1 MLLAGD
7 VGGTNV
13 RIAAFDGHRPLEAI
27 REANYA
33 SARYSSLEAVLEE
46 FIQPYAGTEIESAC
60 FGVAGPV
67 FDGRVTFT
75 NLDWRI
81 EEHALADLLGCRVQ
95 LLNDLQASA
104 YGILELEGDAFQVI
118 QEGDAAANGTL
129 AVIAA
134 GTGLGEA
141 ILVWDGVR
149 YRALPSEGG
158 HVGFA
163 PRNVLECEL
172 LAQLRERYGRHV
184 SYERVLS
191 GHGLADLYTF
201 LRARSGVQ
209 EPAWLTERLERED
222 PGATIGEVGVEGSDD
237 VCVEA
242 VEIFASIY
250 GAEAG
255 NLALKCFA
263 AGGVVVTGGIAP
275 KILPV
280 LLRGQFVSS
289 FNDKGR
295 FREFLQRIPVKIAL
309 ESDTAL
315 IGAAHCAR
323 FGID

>member
-13 RIAAFDGHRPLEAI
+13 RIAVFDNRRRLEPI
-27 REANYA
+27 REATFA
-33 SARYSSLEAVLEE
+33 SRDYSSLEAILEA
-46 FIQPYAGTEIESAC
+46 FVDSKTDIDSAC

-81 EEHALADLLGCRVQ
+81 EERSLERVLGCRVR

-104 YGILELEGDAFQVI
+104 YGTLELDDDAFRVI
-118 QEGDAAANGTL
+118 QDGAPTRNGTIG
-129 AVIAA
+129 VIAA

-141 ILVWDGVR
+141 MLVWDGAR

-163 PRNVLECEL
+163 PRSALESDL
-172 LAQLRERYGRHV
+172 LAHLQERYGAHV

-191 GHGLADLYTF
+191 GHGLVDIYEF
-201 LRARSGVQ
+201 LRTRSGVA
-209 EPAWLTERLERED
+209 EPTWLTQRLGRAD
-222 PGATIGEVGVEGSDD
+222 RGATIGAVGVEGSDD

-242 VEIFASIY
+242 LDTFASIY

-263 AGGVVVTGGIAP
+263 TGGVVVTGGIAP
-275 KILPV
+275 KILPI
-280 LLRGQFVSS
+280 LARGGFVSS

-295 FREFLQRIPVKIAL
+295 FREFTERVPIKIAL
-309 ESDTAL
+309 DSETAL

-323 FGID
+323 EGID

>member
-13 RIAAFDGHRPLEAI
+13 RIAAFDNRRRLEPI
-27 REANYA
+27 REATFA
-33 SARYSSLEAVLEE
+33 SRDYSSLEAILGE
-46 FIQPYAGTEIESAC
+46 FLGSDTDIDSAC

-81 EEHALADLLGCRVQ
+81 EEQALEEVLGCRVR

-104 YGILELEGDAFQVI
+104 YGILELEDDAFHVLQD
-118 QEGDAAANGTL
+118 GAPTGNGNVG
-129 AVIAA
+129 VIAA

-141 ILVWDGVR
+141 MLVWDGAR

-158 HVGFA
+158 HVGYA
-163 PRNVLECEL
+163 PRNALECDL
-172 LAQLRERYGRHV
+172 LTHLRERYAGHV

-191 GHGLADLYTF
+191 GHGLVDLYEF
-201 LRARSGVQ
+201 LRARSGVA
-209 EPAWLTERLERED
+209 EPAWLTERLRRAD
-222 PGATIGEVGVEGSDD
+222 RGATIGAVGVEGSDD

-242 VEIFASIY
+242 LEIFASIY

-263 AGGVVVTGGIAP
+263 TGGVVVTGGIAP
-275 KILPV
+275 KILPILV
-280 LLRGQFVSS
+280 RGAFVSS

-295 FREFLQRIPVKIAL
+295 FREFTERIPIKIAL
-309 ESDTAL
+309 VSDTAL

-323 FGID
+323 QGIA